1 MSPVKSSA
9 PRPRGRPDGGA
20 HEALLGAARQLFTE
34 HDFDDVSTGE
44 ILARAGVSRGALY
57 HHFASKLELF
67 REVYLAC
74 ERDAME
80 RVLVRAQEL
89 APTDTP
95 FDLLVTGCRAYL
107 AECASSRELQR
118 VGLRQSRAVLGWEAW
133 REAAADLGIGAMEA
147 SVAAAAEAG
156 EIDAPDVAATS
167 SLLLASLIEAG
178 LSIANDPDPERALAR
193 FEPQA
198 VRLIEGLRRTAEQA

>member
-1 MSPVKSSA
+1 MSAVKSPA
-9 PRPRGRPDGGA
+9 PQPRGRPDGGA
-20 HEALLGAARQLFTE
+20 REALVGAARQLFTE
-34 HDFDDVSTGE
+34 RDFDDVSTGE

-57 HHFASKLELF
+57 HHFASKIELF
-67 REVYLAC
+67 REVYLVC

-80 RVLVRAQEL
+80 RVGARALEL
-89 APTDTP
+89 ALTDAA
-95 FDLLVTGCRAYL
+95 FDLLVAGCRAYL

-118 VGLRQSRAVLGWEAW
+118 IGLRQSRAVLGWEAW
-133 REAAADLGIGAMEA
+133 REAAADLGIGLMEA
-147 SVAAAAEAG
+147 TVAAAAEAA

-178 LSIANDPDPERALAR
+178 LSIANDPHPERALAR

-198 VRLIEGLRRTAEQA
+198 VRLFEGLRRTAV